1 MNYHILNKDGLDGF
15 IKKLSKKMK
24 VYAPVS
30 KGHGN
35 FAFEEVSSG
44 GQVAL
49 KYIPTIKA
57 DLSANV
63 NKSVNNHSFKNMSK
77 R

>member
-1 MNYHILNKDGLDGF
+1 MEVQAVNYHILNKDGLDGF
-15 IKKLSKKMK
+15 IKNLSKKMK
-24 VYAPVS
+24 VYAPVP

-44 GQVAL
+44 SQVAL
-49 KYIPTIKA
+49 KYIPTILPPKKY
-57 DLSANV
+57 L
-63 NKSVNNHSFKNMSK
+63 MPQ